1 MAMCW
6 MRRSISK
13 GDVCVADVEELKI
26 LDAAEVYGV
35 FLGITFIV
43 ITRVKLFLY
52 RRKSHSQFHSS
63 ILMLSGGHVRHWIFW
78 WKVAS
83 TTIGKLMVASFR
95 VHGPVSPCSQKERKT
110 SRWIHVIE
118 NELKTLI
125 EEAHESTRKRIEKT
139 QPNYDK
145 DKEK

>member
-1 MAMCW
+1 
-6 MRRSISK
+6 
-13 GDVCVADVEELKI
+13 
-26 LDAAEVYGV
+26 
-35 FLGITFIV
+35 
-43 ITRVKLFLY
+43 
-52 RRKSHSQFHSS
+52 
-63 ILMLSGGHVRHWIFW
+63 
-78 WKVAS
+78 
-83 TTIGKLMVASFR
+83 MVASFR
-95 VHGPVSPCSQKERKT
+95 CHGPVSPCSQKERKT